1 MNEQTSKA
9 ERTRNFI
16 IERTAEV
23 FNKKG
28 YAGTSMSDITKA
40 TGLTKGSI
48 YGNFE
53 NKEEV
58 ALAAFEYNCARISKS
73 ISDQVDKAIISSVK
87 KEIEDWRN
95 ELEKK
100 VDLKYFNVAMTA
112 GIHNQYKTPQT
123 LGPDRLAAVI
133 GAYKLFPGQGSL
145 VVDAGTTITYDRVD
159 TKGNYFGG
167 SISPGLNMRY
177 KALNYYTGK
186 LPLIDAEPAFADNYG
201 SDTTLAIRSGVQNGI
216 KYELTGFIES
226 YRKDEPELNI
236 ILTGGDSIF
245 FDTLLKNSIFAP
257 YIKIEP
263 YLVLKGLN
271 AAIQKHND

>member
-1 MNEQTSKA
+1 MANLV
-9 ERTRNFI
+9 I
-16 IERTAEV
+16 
-23 FNKKG
+23 
-28 YAGTSMSDITKA
+28 DIGNT
-40 TGLTKGSI
+40 LTKIAVFRQGELLRAEH
-48 YGNFE
+48 YLAVETG
-53 NKEEV
+53 
-58 ALAAFEYNCARISKS
+58 ALTKLI
-73 ISDQVDKAIISSVK
+73 DQYQVKKAIISSVK
-87 KEIEDWRN
+87 KDTEHGQD
-95 ELEKK
+95 ELKGK
-100 VDLKYFNVAMTA
+100 VELKHFNVGMTA
-112 GIHNQYKTPQT
+112 GIHNHYKTPQT

-159 TKGNYFGG
+159 AKGNYFGG

-201 SDTTLAIRSGVQNGI
+201 NDTTSAIRSGVQNGI

-257 YIKIEP
+257 CVKNEP

-271 AAIQKHND
+271 AAIQDNND